1 MPSGPGETGGTAAG
15 RRLGRRARRALLHH
29 AGFLFILV
37 LGAVVRGLAVHAY
50 VPAFFFADSATY
62 LDVAHSGEA
71 DVHRTWGYSGL
82 LAVLE
87 RLVAFE
93 QVVVVQHVLG
103 LLAAVLVY
111 ALLQRR
117 GVRRWVSCLAAAPL
131 LLDGYVVQIEHYVM
145 AESLYILLLAAAI
158 VLLLWQDRLSWWTA
172 VLAGTVLGLG
182 MVTRTVGVVV
192 VAVAMVYL
200 LVRLIGR
207 TVRWFAVPA
216 VMAGVA
222 LVVVPYVL
230 WVHSHTGV
238 YGLSNYTGHFLY
250 GRVST
255 FADCD
260 RADVPFRLR
269 GLCPSEPVGER
280 PNPDFY
286 VWSPDSPANSGRYT
300 EDDLLLFSERI
311 LTGQPWDFVSSTT
324 GRTLDYFLPGRTA
337 GLDDSCSRYWWFP
350 DSDTYEDAGP
360 LDCPAQLARRGFAR
374 EPVQPLWDPVTA
386 DVLARYQEWVHTPDT
401 VLGLLAVVGLS
412 GLVGRRAG
420 HSRRDRVDGAFCV
433 TVGVALVALPSATA
447 VYDHRYALPL
457 LVVLPIG
464 AALATRQWLP
474 AGAAVEPPSGP
485 GPEEDTPAAVAPTPT
500 DAAEE
505 HPVPPVGGG
514 RVAA

>member
-1 MPSGPGETGGTAAG
+1 
-15 RRLGRRARRALLHH
+15 
-29 AGFLFILV
+29 
-37 LGAVVRGLAVHAY
+37 
-50 VPAFFFADSATY
+50 
-62 LDVAHSGEA
+62 
-71 DVHRTWGYSGL
+71 
-82 LAVLE
+82 
-87 RLVAFE
+87 
-93 QVVVVQHVLG
+93 
-103 LLAAVLVY
+103 
-111 ALLQRR
+111 
-117 GVRRWVSCLAAAPL
+117 
-131 LLDGYVVQIEHYVM
+131 M

-158 VLLLWQDRLSWWTA
+158 VLLLWQDRLSWWAA

-182 MVTRTVGVVV
+182 MVTRTVGGAVI
-192 VAVAMVYL
+192 AVAMVYL
-200 LVRLIGR
+200 LVRLVGR
-207 TVRWFAVPA
+207 TARWFSVPA

-230 WVHSHTGV
+230 WVHSNTGV
-238 YGLSNYTGHFLY
+238 YGLSDYTGHFLY

-300 EDDLLLFSERI
+300 EDDLLLYSERI

-337 GLDDSCSRYWWFP
+337 GLNDSCLRYWWFP
-350 DSDTYEDAGP
+350 DSDIYEEVRP

-401 VLGLLAVVGLS
+401 VLGLLAVAGLS
-412 GLVGRRAG
+412 GLVGPRAG
-420 HSRRDRVDGAFCV
+420 HGRRDRVDGAFCV

-447 VYDHRYALPL
+447 VFDHRYALPL

-474 AGAAVEPPSGP
+474 AGAAAEQPSGP
-485 GPEEDTPAAVAPTPT
+485 VPDEDAPAAVAPTPP
-500 DAAEE
+500 DAAEQ
-505 HPVPPVGGG
+505 HPVPPAGGG
-514 RVAA
+514 RVPA